1 MDGQIYRLDG
11 NEIMPRKKK
20 VKSIFEDEVVVKTPQ
35 IKTKSLFD
43 HINAITQV
51 QDPKYFDKMSDSD
64 KKTFSN
70 YMVNRFLSM
79 NEDWIEI
86 VADLDPHTTGRQ
98 LKSELTYKMYID
110 IFPKSRAFLK
120 YIKGNTTTKYTPELV
135 QLVMKHYEASR
146 KEAVEYL
153 HIFYSSDDRLQKLKD
168 IVSMYG
174 IEQKEIN
181 KMVKI

>member
-1 MDGQIYRLDG
+1 
-11 NEIMPRKKK
+11 MPRKKK
-20 VKSIFEDEVVVKTPQ
+20 EKSIFEDEVVEKTPQ

-43 HINAITQV
+43 HINAITQI
-51 QDPKYFDKMSDSD
+51 QDPKYFDKITDAD

-86 VADLDPHTTGRQ
+86 VAELDPHTTGRQ

-110 IFPKSRAFLK
+110 ILPKSRTFLK
-120 YIKGNTTTKYTPELV
+120 YIKGNTSIKYTPELV
-135 QLVMKHYEASR
+135 QLVMKHYEVSR

-153 HIFYSSDDRLQKLKD
+153 NIFYSSDERLEKLKN
-168 IVSMYG
+168 IITMYG
-174 IEQKEIN
+174 MEQKEIN
-181 KMVKI
+181 KLIKI